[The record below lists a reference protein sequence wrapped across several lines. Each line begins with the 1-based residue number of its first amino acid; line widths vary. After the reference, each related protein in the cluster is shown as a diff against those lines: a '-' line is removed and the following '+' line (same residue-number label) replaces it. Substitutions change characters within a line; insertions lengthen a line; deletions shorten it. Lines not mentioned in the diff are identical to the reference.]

1 MREKNN
7 RKLCVIRE
15 DNTDEIL
22 WVKDLLRNFEKYWI
36 TSLVLPNNLEREIIS
51 YFTIKYKSSV
61 IALIE
66 EKAVDTILSFLPVDK
81 MLLSCVYKMFV

>member
-7 RKLCVIRE
+7 WKLCVIRE
-15 DNTDEIL
+15 DNTDERL
-22 WVKDLLRNFEKYWI
+22 WVKGLLRNFEKYWI

-61 IALIE
+61 ITLIE

>member
-7 RKLCVIRE
+7 WKLCVIRE

>member
-7 RKLCVIRE
+7 WKLCVIRE
-15 DNTDEIL
+15 DNTDERL